1 MAAFLPNI
9 GDKGLWLLKAPFNN
23 VLTPKVSYEVISIR
37 RIADL
42 LNSGEDPKE
51 KYYALV
57 AADQRDDV
65 YTNDLANGVCIVTLQ
80 SDRGDPFMI
89 PSSYIDGSP
98 LSGGIPYHNW
108 AVVVM
113 LGPLPDTYD
122 FVNVQNVVKS
132 ALLENTGIQAQT
144 GLVVQSSGQLIDPQ
158 DDADMAQA
166 RNARIQD
173 KTTDHAKL
181 VEAQAEN
188 ASLRGTIAQ
197 LEAAIKLLQP
207 PTTP

>member
-1 MAAFLPNI
+1 MATFLPNI
-9 GDKGLWLLKAPFNN
+9 GDKGLWLLKAPFDN
-23 VLTPKVSYEVISIR
+23 VLTPKVSYQVIAIR

-42 LNSGEDPKE
+42 LNSGEDPKT
-51 KYYALV
+51 KYYSLV
-57 AADQRDDV
+57 AADVRDTV
-65 YTNDLANGVCIVTLQ
+65 YSNDLANDVCIVSLQ
-80 SDRGDPFMI
+80 SDRGDPFQV

-108 AVVVM
+108 ATVVM

-122 FVNVQNVVKS
+122 FTNVENVIKA
-132 ALLENTGIQAQT
+132 ALLENTGIVAVT
-144 GLVVQSSGQLIDPQ
+144 ANVVQSSGQLIDPM

-188 ASLRGTIAQ
+188 AALRETIAQ